1 MVDWTVFGVEHW
13 SDKDWYERLWPLEV
27 DGTLG
32 GSSKSESSS
41 ELSDINSTLGF
52 DLLYIELASGNS
64 KSESLLRG

>member
-13 SDKDWYERLWPLEV
+13 SGKDWHEWLWPLEV

-41 ELSDINSTLGF
+41 ELSDMNSTSGLDF
-52 DLLYIELASGNS
+52 LYIELASGNS
-64 KSESLLRG
+64 KS